1 MIAVGVEKS
10 EDFTCGQFTL
20 AGVDRN
26 HCTQRN
32 LLLRLSTHRK
42 LPEHDNTSQSSRI
55 SAQPPRHWCAINA
68 IRQLETALDRAEAH
82 QS

>member
-1 MIAVGVEKS
+1 
-10 EDFTCGQFTL
+10 
-20 AGVDRN
+20 
-26 HCTQRN
+26 
-32 LLLRLSTHRK
+32 

-82 QS
+82 QSSKSRTSRKRV